1 MILISDA
8 DDLSPFVL
16 RRRSRHLGGGIRR
29 RLVRGSGQRPDD
41 VQSEREP
48 AGASLQMDQVWI
60 CVCDVIHDDE
70 TVAPRQM

>member
-1 MILISDA
+1 MLII
-8 DDLSPFVL
+8 SPSVL

-41 VQSEREP
+41 VQSQREP

-60 CVCDVIHDDE
+60 CDVIHNDE
-70 TVAPRQM
+70 TVA